1 MNSIKQTPLNENVT
15 LHDFEK
21 SLNIGKQGESIILN
35 FLLTLEDIKSIRQVQ
50 DIGFYQ
56 RKDIDFIVT
65 FKNGKKY
72 TVEIKTDTYKSPNL
86 YYETISSV
94 ENNTLGCFEK
104 TEADYLFY
112 YFIELDILYIFKTKQ
127 FRKWAQKEILNH
139 NQNPNKSKLNKKE
152 VFNKARNLNKN
163 YFTSVGY
170 TIPRYYMEQQ
180 LAETN
185 IFKKYTRLSQIIEN
199 YDMKKII

>member
-86 YYETISSV
+86 YYE
-94 ENNTLGCFEK
+94 
-104 TEADYLFY
+104 
-112 YFIELDILYIFKTKQ
+112 
-127 FRKWAQKEILNH
+127 
-139 NQNPNKSKLNKKE
+139 
-152 VFNKARNLNKN
+152 
-163 YFTSVGY
+163 
-170 TIPRYYMEQQ
+170 
-180 LAETN
+180 
-185 IFKKYTRLSQIIEN
+185 
-199 YDMKKII
+199 

>member
-139 NQNPNKSKLNKKE
+139 SQNPNKSKLNKKE
-152 VFNKARNLNKN
+152 VFNKAQNLNKN